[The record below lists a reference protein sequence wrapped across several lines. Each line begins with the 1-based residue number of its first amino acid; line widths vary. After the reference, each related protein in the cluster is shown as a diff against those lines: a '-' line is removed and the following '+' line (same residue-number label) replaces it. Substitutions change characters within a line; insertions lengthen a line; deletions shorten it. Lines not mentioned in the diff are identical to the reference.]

1 MARTNKKGGNTANM
15 KGWESGNKLPDGRP
29 GSSAFQGMDTGL
41 LQATKGSHV
50 RDSGNLIKA
59 KGKTDRFNV
68 VAEHI
73 NQAKDA
79 ISELALNMVA
89 PGAGDIIKDDDENKD
104 ENKNDDA
111 NNEEVEGNFQKFTDL
126 FQPGGN

>member
-1 MARTNKKGGNTANM
+1 MAHA
-15 KGWESGNKLPDGRP
+15 E
-29 GSSAFQGMDTGL
+29 
-41 LQATKGSHV
+41 
-50 RDSGNLIKA
+50 GNLIKA

-89 PGAGDIIKDDDENKD
+89 PGAGDIIKDEDENKD
-104 ENKNDDA
+104 ENKNENDNT
-111 NNEEVEGNFQKFTDL
+111 NNEELEGNFQKFTDL